1 MRRRPEG
8 TSWLAAC
15 LKAAILGALLAMGL
29 AGQIG
34 AQEAGPARQVDESG
48 ALLPRA
54 TADGVPAKA
63 APPAPQG
70 AATEGV
76 GLDFASWD
84 NLGKRSER
92 AISDNDS
99 SSATLERL
107 RWQLV
112 DWRSALQGA
121 QSANSARIATLR
133 QQISALGPIPADG
146 AEESPETAARRSQ
159 LNDQLLRLQAP
170 AIAADEA
177 YRRADGL
184 IREIDRVLR
193 ERKADQLLQ
202 LWPMPINPANWPEG
216 VRVLSGATLAL
227 WSETARLYQSP
238 AARAGLADS
247 LPVVLALVVLALA
260 ILWRGGVWFERGLG
274 WLQRRAALPGRRI
287 LVSVASLGQI
297 VVPLAGI
304 VLLST
309 AALRTGLA
317 GPRGQMLIDSLPGI
331 GLSLFGALW
340 LGGRIFGT
348 QTTSPQ
354 PWHLR
359 LAPDERQQGQFI
371 AAAMGLLV
379 GLETLRRVMF
389 DPLKASEA
397 ALAVIS
403 FPVLVLA
410 GLLLV
415 RLGGLMRRHARTE
428 AAEADVPGY
437 TERIIAILARAA
449 MFLGIA
455 GPALAAFGYVQAG
468 SAMVFPAI
476 LSLGL
481 LACLYVLQQF
491 VSDLYALLTRRE
503 AMDGKDGLVPVLIG
517 FALALA
523 SLPLFALIW
532 GARVADLSE
541 LWTRFGE
548 GLQLGETRISPSV
561 FLFFSVVFAIG
572 YTLTRMLQ
580 GALKT
585 SILPRTSLD
594 QGGQNAIVSGVGYVG
609 IILAALVA
617 INSAGIDLSGLAIVA
632 GALSVGIGFGLQNIV
647 SNFVSGI
654 ILLIERP
661 VSEGDWIEVGN
672 VQGIVKSISVR
683 STRIQTFDRSD
694 VIVPNLDL
702 ISGRVTNWTRFNLS
716 GRLTVPVA
724 VAFTSDTRLV
734 ERILR
739 EIVEAQPLAVLN
751 PPPIVA
757 MVGFGAETLNF
768 EIRVILRDVNFSLAV
783 RSEINHQITA
793 RFAAQ
798 GIYLSGAHRDFQ
810 KTQAECAAQAA
821 PQPSP
826 HTRKDPEGDH

>member
-1 MRRRPEG
+1 MRREPRG
-8 TSWLAAC
+8 RGRLAAR
-15 LKAAILGALLAMGL
+15 LRALVLGGLIAAGL
-29 AGQIG
+29 AVPLS
-34 AQEAGPARQVDESG
+34 AQEPGPARQVDESG

-54 TADGVPAKA
+54 AAEGQTALPKPEG
-63 APPAPQG
+63 G
-70 AATEGV
+70 AREATEAV

-133 QQISALGPIPADG
+133 QQISALGPIPEDG
-146 AEESPETAARRSQ
+146 TEESPETAARRSQ

-193 ERKADQLLQ
+193 ERKADELLQ

-216 VRVLSGATLAL
+216 LRVFSGAAVAL
-227 WSETARLYQSP
+227 WSESAGLYRTP
-238 AARAGLADS
+238 AVRAGLADS
-247 LPVVLALVVLALA
+247 LPVVLALGLLALA
-260 ILWRGGVWFERGLG
+260 ILWRGGLWFERGLG
-274 WLQRRAALPGRRI
+274 WLQRRAAVPGRRI
-287 LVSVASLGQI
+287 LAFVASLGQ
-297 VVPLAGI
+297 VLVPLAGI

-317 GPRGQMLIDSLPGI
+317 GPRGQMLIESLPGI
-331 GLSLFGALW
+331 GLSFLGALW

-348 QTTSPQ
+348 QAGTAQ

-359 LAPDERQQGQFI
+359 LALEERQQGQFI

-379 GLETLRRVMF
+379 GLETLRRVII
-389 DPLKASEA
+389 DPLRTSEA
-397 ALAVIS
+397 ALAVVS

-415 RLGGLMRRHARTE
+415 RLGGVMRRHALSD
-428 AAEADVPGY
+428 AGDAEATGY
-437 TERIIAILARAA
+437 TERIIAVLARAA
-449 MFLGIA
+449 MVLGIA

-468 SAMVFPAI
+468 AAMVFPAI

-548 GLQLGETRISPSV
+548 GLQLGDTRISPSV

-594 QGGQNAIVSGVGYVG
+594 QGGQNAIVSGIGYVG
-609 IILAALVA
+609 LILAALVA
-617 INSAGIDLSGLAIVA
+617 INAAGIDLSGLAIVA

-647 SNFVSGI
+647 SNFVSGV

-672 VQGIVKSISVR
+672 VQGIVKAISVR

-716 GRLTVPVA
+716 GRLTVPVS
-724 VAFTSDTRLV
+724 VALTSDSRLV

-783 RSEINHQITA
+783 RSEINHQIAA
-793 RFAAQ
+793 RFAEA
-798 GIYLSGAHRDFQ
+798 GIYLSSAHRDHES
-810 KTQAECAAQAA
+810 ARAASAA
-821 PQPSP
+821 PAGPP
-826 HTRKDPEGDH
+826 LPKGAPEEADRDH